1 MTPFREQFLDDI
13 YNVFLNLDEFADLR
27 TIRYDGIAYQD
38 IPVVL
43 EGPVS
48 EERKRLADDHIY
60 GLHLVTA
67 VLHCAQ
73 KDLGGKLPKQG
84 TLLEINNQEGGG
96 GFFRKFYVAAAASEM
111 GMLRIELEAV
121 KNCR

>member
-1 MTPFREQFLDDI
+1 MNPFREQFFDDI

-27 TIRYDGIAYQD
+27 TIRYDSTIYQD

-48 EERKRLADDHIY
+48 EEREKLKDDHIQ

-111 GMLRIELEAV
+111 GMLRVELEAV

>member
-1 MTPFREQFLDDI
+1 MSIFKDQILNDI
-13 YNVFLNLDEFADLR
+13 DTVFLNLEEFADIR

-48 EERKRLADDHIY
+48 EEREKLKDDHIQ

-111 GMLRIELEAV
+111 GMLRVELEAV